1 MKLKTGLLALA
12 AMLAVTG
19 CNRNSESDVNGDGK
33 VSADERVKELA
44 QDGYMPVK
52 PGRWKTEFKFTDID
66 VPRLGKKEKADLL
79 REAESGASGVSCLS
93 AAEAA
98 KPGADFFG
106 GEGAEECTYKKFDLA
121 GSRASMQVVCGMGTL
136 GKADMELDG
145 TVGDTQFDF
154 DTKLTV
160 SVPLAGK
167 IKLAGTLTGKHD
179 GACQGNE

>member
-1 MKLKTGLLALA
+1 MRRLL
-12 AMLAVTG
+12 MLGGILLLLTN
-19 CNRNSESDVNGDGK
+19 CNRGAESDTNGDGK
-33 VSADERVKELA
+33 VSSEERAKELA

-66 VPRLGKKEKADLL
+66 VPRLGKNEKADLL
-79 REAESGASGVSCLS
+79 KEAESGASGLSCLS

-121 GSRASMQVVCGMGTL
+121 GSRAAMHVVCGMGTL

-145 TVGDTQFDF
+145 TVSDTRFDF
-154 DTKLTV
+154 ATKLTV

-167 IKLAGTLTGKHD
+167 IKLAGTMTGRHE

>member
-1 MKLKTGLLALA
+1 MTLRTGILTLTAL
-12 AMLAVTG
+12 LAVTG
-19 CNRNSESDVNGDGK
+19 CNRGTESDTNGDGK
-33 VSADERVKELA
+33 VSSEERAKELA

-66 VPRLGKKEKADLL
+66 VPRLGKKE
-79 REAESGASGVSCLS
+79 REEILSKAESGASGLSCLS

-136 GKADMELDG
+136 GKADMDLDG
-145 TVGDTQFDF
+145 TVGEEQFDF

-167 IKLAGTLTGKHD
+167 IKLAGTMTGRHD
-179 GACQGNE
+179 GPCKGNE

>member
-1 MKLKTGLLALA
+1 MKMRTGFLTLIMCLALA
-12 AMLAVTG
+12 G
-19 CNRNSESDVNGDGK
+19 CSRGTESDTNGDGE
-33 VSADERVKELA
+33 VSPEERAKELA

-66 VPRLGKKEKADLL
+66 VPRLGKKERQDLL
-79 REAESGASGVSCLS
+79 KEAESGASGLSCLS

-106 GEGAEECTYKKFDLA
+106 GKGAEDCTYKKFDLA
-121 GSRASMQVVCGMGTL
+121 GNRATMQVVCGMGTL
-136 GKADMELDG
+136 GKVDMDLDG

-154 DTKLTV
+154 GTKLTV
-160 SVPLAGK
+160 SVPLVGK
-167 IKLAGTLTGKHD
+167 IKMAGTLTGKHD